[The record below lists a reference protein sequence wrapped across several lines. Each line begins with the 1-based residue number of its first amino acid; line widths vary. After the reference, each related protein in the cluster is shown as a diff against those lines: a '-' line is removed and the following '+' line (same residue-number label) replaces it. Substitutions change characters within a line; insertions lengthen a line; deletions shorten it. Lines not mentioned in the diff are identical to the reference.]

1 MPRKSPDRKV
11 IPQEPEGPHL
21 IGYARVSMADQNP
34 QLQIN
39 ALIAAGVDEGDIY
52 WEKASGTGTAKRREF
67 QAMMKDV
74 REGDVVVIWKL
85 DRLGRNAAQ
94 LYDTA
99 QKIQAKGANLRVL
112 TTPGM
117 DTGTPMGRAMFGML
131 AVFAEFEAA
140 IGKERTMAG
149 LARARAEGRPGGRTA
164 KHPPAKIL
172 EFAKLGLKPGA
183 RAANLS
189 VPGFIKARDRARAWL
204 AAKEARKEKKAN
216 DKS

>member
-1 MPRKSPDRKV
+1 
-11 IPQEPEGPHL
+11 
-21 IGYARVSMADQNP
+21 
-34 QLQIN
+34 
-39 ALIAAGVDEGDIY
+39 
-52 WEKASGTGTAKRREF
+52 
-67 QAMMKDV
+67 
-74 REGDVVVIWKL
+74 
-85 DRLGRNAAQ
+85 
-94 LYDTA
+94 
-99 QKIQAKGANLRVL
+99 
-112 TTPGM
+112 
-117 DTGTPMGRAMFGML
+117 
-131 AVFAEFEAA
+131 
-140 IGKERTMAG
+140 MAG